1 GVTAEGNFV
10 DPHDPTPGLNV
21 LCDAGDSRRPDEAT
35 RARIRERLLERR
47 ASRVR
52 PGLDSKRL
60 AAWNALMVS
69 ALAEV
74 ASTLAAV
81 PPDALLTAGGGA
93 EPGQPPARGET
104 SLAGAE
110 APALVA
116 ERLLDAASR
125 CADFVLTRM
134 RDAEGRLLRTFDGGE
149 AKLLAYLEDHG
160 FLLEAL
166 LSLYEA
172 SGQERWLSA
181 ARELAA
187 ETIDRFADQ
196 ERGGFFSTAIDGEAL
211 LTRRKD
217 IDDSPIPSGASSV
230 ALALLRLHALT
241 GEREY
246 ERHATETL
254 ALVQELAPRHPSA
267 FGHALQ
273 AMRLLATPPLEIAI
287 VGPNGPARDAL
298 ERAVRSRLLP
308 NAVLAVGD
316 GASKTSVPLLE
327 GRVALDGAPAAY
339 VCRNFACERPVTEPG
354 ELSELLDAA
363 SPRP

>member
-1 GVTAEGNFV
+1 
-10 DPHDPTPGLNV
+10 
-21 LCDAGDSRRPDEAT
+21 
-35 RARIRERLLERR
+35 
-47 ASRVR
+47 
-52 PGLDSKRL
+52 
-60 AAWNALMVS
+60 
-69 ALAEV
+69 
-74 ASTLAAV
+74 
-81 PPDALLTAGGGA
+81 GGGA

-339 VCRNFACERPVTEPG
+339 VCRNFACERPVSAPG
-354 ELSELLDAA
+354 ELRQLLDVA
-363 SPRP
+363 SGHRQERVNETPSG